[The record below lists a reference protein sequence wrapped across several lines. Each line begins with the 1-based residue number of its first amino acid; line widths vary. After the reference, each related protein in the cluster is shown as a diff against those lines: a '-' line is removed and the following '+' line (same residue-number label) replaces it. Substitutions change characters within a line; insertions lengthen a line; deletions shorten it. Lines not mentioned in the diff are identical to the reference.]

1 MPKPDLPLTWQD
13 VQAIMEALM
22 TIDAKLQEI
31 KELLLEDNGEEE
43 EEAEF

>member
-1 MPKPDLPLTWQD
+1 MPKPDLPLTWH

-31 KELLLEDNGEEE
+31 KELLLEDNGGQE
-43 EEAEF
+43 EEADF